1 MNHRILTVFT
11 MAIGIVHILLYR
23 MEITKDKTTDKRQ
36 QTENSYSL
44 LIYLNIVLS
53 EGIYVM
59 LESVYVHQCTFHSTV
74 QHILKHL
81 VAVTQSCISNK
92 VTMQLQFTF

>member
-11 MAIGIVHILLYR
+11 MATGIVNYPTLQDGNN
-23 MEITKDKTTDKRQ
+23 ERQ
-36 QTENSYSL
+36 DNRQTENSYSL

-59 LESVYVHQCTFHSTV
+59 LESMYVHQCTFHSTV

>member
-1 MNHRILTVFT
+1 
-11 MAIGIVHILLYR
+11 MATGIVNYPTLQDGNNER
-23 MEITKDKTTDKRQ
+23 QDNRQ
-36 QTENSYSL
+36 QAENSYSL

-81 VAVTQSCISNK
+81 VAVTQSCIINK